1 MCACFLSLSSSLRCK
16 LKKLNHRACPLQARA
31 TPDDEGQGE
40 GKGSHDGSP
49 RQVDDERL
57 TLSHLNQ
64 LSRRLDRRGGH
75 SFGNHASHGGAQR
88 ELSGHKAR
96 FVGQFQTLQ
105 TRVRVQTPIT
115 TLGHRSREHRE
126 QHAPSHVSPS
136 LKHPHR
142 RIRDA
147 LRVEKPRLAR
157 DFIHS
162 TASIRSHARDR
173 RRRAIARAQSH
184 RTPRAHTRT
193 YHPHPSFSRG
203 VRYANA
209 RSRDDAPIAR
219 ARSSVR
225 DPETPPASSRARIA
239 PSRDV
244 PRRPRAHR
252 RHARVSHASAPRAI
266 APRLHARRPRRRA
279 RLATACYRHPA
290 THRIASHRIAR
301 ARTLSARR
309 TAAAGFTTLAEDFF
323 AVVARARATVGR
335 VVEAVTANMMGVVLY
350 RCGAR
355 ARAPVCGS
363 RTTCI
368 YAVQLIILN
377 IFQYVVEPH
386 RGWFWGL
393 AINGV

>member
-290 THRIASHRIAR
+290 TQSHRIASHRTRAYLIGAKDRGGGLHNLGGRLFRGRRAR
-301 ARTLSARR
+301 ARDGRAGRGGGHGKHDGRR
-309 TAAAGFTTLAEDFF
+309 T
-323 AVVARARATVGR
+323 VPMRCARACPGLWLTDDVYLCR
-335 VVEAVTANMMGVVLY
+335 TAHHFKY
-350 RCGAR
+350 I
-355 ARAPVCGS
+355 P
-363 RTTCI
+363 I
-368 YAVQLIILN
+368 
-377 IFQYVVEPH
+377 
-386 RGWFWGL
+386 RG
-393 AINGV
+393 